1 MYNNKILT
9 PTRAVQN
16 FIDCKKSGSNPSE
29 EVFSVLKTFR
39 KWKETELIGLLN
51 ASNYY
56 PEIFIEENMESTINH
71 LLQNIKKRFVP
82 HKF

>member
-1 MYNNKILT
+1 MYNNKVLT
-9 PTRAVQN
+9 PTKAVQN

-39 KWKETELIGLLN
+39 QWKETELIGLLN

-56 PEIFIEENMESTINH
+56 PEIFIENNMESTINN
-71 LLQNIKKRFVP
+71 LLQKIKERFVP

>member
-1 MYNNKILT
+1 LIVRNQGLT
-9 PTRAVQN
+9 PS
-16 FIDCKKSGSNPSE
+16 D
-29 EVFSVLKTFR
+29 EVFAVIKTYQ

-56 PEIFIEENMESTINH
+56 PEIFIEENMEPTINN
-71 LLQNIKKRFVP
+71 LLQKIKKRFVP